1 MRAEELQQHAIDL
14 ILTYVAIDRC
24 SLSLSLSVYLQAD
37 HIEESV
43 AYELM
48 ELMDLNGDGVI
59 DFSEFCKGW
68 LTFQSKFDADEA
80 ATAAA
85 GN

>member
-1 MRAEELQQHAIDL
+1 VRRSCSTHAIDL
-14 ILTYVAIDRC
+14 ILTYVAIYRC
-24 SLSLSLSVYLQAD
+24 SLSLSLYLQAD

>member
-1 MRAEELQQHAIDL
+1 MRAEELQH
-14 ILTYVAIDRC
+14 TCDRSHTNLC
-24 SLSLSLSVYLQAD
+24 GYLSLLSLSLCVYLQAD

>member
-1 MRAEELQQHAIDL
+1 MRRSCSTHAIDL
-14 ILTYVAIDRC
+14 ILTYVAICRC
-24 SLSLSLSVYLQAD
+24 SLSLCVYLQAD

>member
-1 MRAEELQQHAIDL
+1 M
-14 ILTYVAIDRC
+14 
-24 SLSLSLSVYLQAD
+24 YLQAD